1 MVISHKHKFLFVS
14 VPKTATKSITD
25 YLNNF
30 ADIKGDSNDKQSPY
44 NYHATAMQL
53 LTEFKKQNW
62 NWEEYI
68 KFTVV
73 RNPWDKLVSNYFFK
87 KSEMKKWK
95 PLIEENMENP
105 EKHKWLHTWD
115 IPKLYNDWIPYFKE
129 NTSFQKSVLNLNKKE
144 VYKYDEVYGYSH
156 WIGSS
161 NKVTILNHF
170 IKMENIQSD
179 FNTICD
185 RIGIS
190 RQELPHKNASKH
202 KHYTEYYDEETK
214 QIVAEKYAKDIEYF
228 GYKFGE

>member
-73 RNPWDKLVSNYFFK
+73 RNPCDKLVSNYFFK
-87 KSEMKKWK
+87 GH
-95 PLIEENMENP
+95 NC
-105 EKHKWLHTWD
+105 
-115 IPKLYNDWIPYFKE
+115 
-129 NTSFQKSVLNLNKKE
+129 NK
-144 VYKYDEVYGYSH
+144 
-156 WIGSS
+156 
-161 NKVTILNHF
+161 
-170 IKMENIQSD
+170 
-179 FNTICD
+179 
-185 RIGIS
+185 
-190 RQELPHKNASKH
+190 
-202 KHYTEYYDEETK
+202 
-214 QIVAEKYAKDIEYF
+214 
-228 GYKFGE
+228 

>member
-1 MVISHKHKFLFVS
+1 
-14 VPKTATKSITD
+14 
-25 YLNNF
+25 
-30 ADIKGDSNDKQSPY
+30 
-44 NYHATAMQL
+44 
-53 LTEFKKQNW
+53 
-62 NWEEYI
+62 
-68 KFTVV
+68 VV

-202 KHYTEYYDEETK
+202 KHYTEYYDDETRS
-214 QIVAEKYAKDIEYF
+214 IVAEKYAKDIEYF
-228 GYKFGE
+228 NYEFGE